1 MRALAVLAVMG
12 FHEGASELSGGFL
25 GVDIFFVLSGFLITD
40 LLVTRYDTLGR
51 LDLRDFWTRRARR
64 LLPPLAV
71 MLVVVTAAASVI
83 EPAQEASLRLALLAA
98 VSYTSNWYQILHH
111 VSYFAAFSQLTAP
124 APLDHLWSLA
134 IEEQFY
140 LLWPL
145 ILWFLLFRLNGRR
158 SRVTVTLLAAAA
170 SALVMALQ
178 YTPGGDPSGV
188 YYGTDTHASALLIGA
203 ALALAYPLASFASL
217 PAAQTKRLDAAG
229 VAGLAVLAWAI
240 GHFSGNDPAVYPVGL
255 IVAALAA
262 ACLVAAAAGN
272 GVIAVITSLPPLR
285 WVGVRSYGMYLWHWP
300 VIALAAALAG
310 SGPTSAWTWVIE
322 TAVTIALAAASWRF
336 IESPILQNGL
346 RTTLRHWRQ
355 QLADVRT
362 SPADVLAGPAD
373 VRTSPAWRRRGS
385 VPVAVAAVAVIAV
398 VVAVFGIVRP
408 PESATPAGLLRQ
420 VAEGQRIS
428 TASQSAR
435 TVKAEAHKPT
445 AASSPAAAACR
456 PGQQPR
462 VSGDQVTAVGDSIMV
477 ASAAALAAAMPGIYI
492 NAQIGRQMQTGLA
505 VIQDLAAAGTLR
517 HIVVIGL
524 GTNGDITP
532 EQIRQLRQLIGPDRD
547 LVLVNTYGPMSW
559 EHEVNAELDAAA
571 RQGGNVE
578 LANWNQAIAADPSL
592 LWPDGIHPQ
601 PPGAKLYARVV
612 LAAARADLS
621 RAKPS
626 GVCKKGAD
634 HKVVK
639 LGRLPPYRV
648 QQEIPSLASGMTNID
663 QLRENVAGSRDLH
676 SRGDGRSRGGL
687 SPHGSGVSGRLGG
700 SSAHASGAAPPSPV
714 PPARRSPPAPLAHS
728 QRAPPA
734 HRWNIG
740 PHQTGP
746 MEHRAGSIAGRAA
759 LGCPFGDILTGF
771 PGWVPATS
779 APPPDIA
786 GCAARRASLGRAL

>member
-1 MRALAVLAVMG
+1 MG

-64 LLPPLAV
+64 LLPALAV

-83 EPAQEASLRLALLAA
+83 EPTQEVSLRPALLAA
-98 VSYTSNWYQILHH
+98 VTYTSNWYQILHH

-158 SRVTVTLLAAAA
+158 SRVTVILLAAAA

-203 ALALAYPLASFASL
+203 ALALAYPLASLGSL

-310 SGPTSAWTWVIE
+310 SGPTSAWTWLIE
-322 TAVTIALAAASWRF
+322 TGVTIALAAASWRF
-336 IESPILQNGL
+336 IETPILQNGL
-346 RTTLRHWRQ
+346 RTTIRHWRQ
-355 QLADVRT
+355 QLADIRT
-362 SPADVLAGPAD
+362 RPADARTRPADAPTGPADAPTGPAD
-373 VRTSPAWRRRGS
+373 VRTRPAWRRRGS
-385 VPVAVAAVAVIAV
+385 VPVAVATVTAIAV
-398 VVAVFGIVRP
+398 VVAVFGVVRP
-408 PESATPAGLLRQ
+408 SESATPPGLLRQ

-428 TASQSAR
+428 SASQSGR
-435 TVKAEAHKPT
+435 TVKAGAHKST
-445 AASSPAAAACR
+445 AASSPPATACR
-456 PGQQPR
+456 SGQQPK

-477 ASAAALAAAMPGIYI
+477 ASAAALNAAMPGIYI
-492 NAQIGRQMQTGLA
+492 DAQVGRQMQSGLA
-505 VIQDLAAAGTLR
+505 AIQDLAAAGTLR

-524 GTNGDITP
+524 GTNGDVTAG
-532 EQIRQLRQLIGPDRD
+532 QIRQLRQVIGPNRD
-547 LVLVNTYGPMSW
+547 LVLVNTFGPMPW

-578 LANWNQAIAADPSL
+578 LANWNKAIAADPSL

-601 PPGAKLYARVV
+601 PSGAKLYARVV
-612 LAAARADLS
+612 LAAARAALS
-621 RAKPS
+621 RAQPSSCPKP
-626 GVCKKGAD
+626 
-634 HKVVK
+634 H
-639 LGRLPPYRV
+639 
-648 QQEIPSLASGMTNID
+648 
-663 QLRENVAGSRDLH
+663 
-676 SRGDGRSRGGL
+676 
-687 SPHGSGVSGRLGG
+687 
-700 SSAHASGAAPPSPV
+700 
-714 PPARRSPPAPLAHS
+714 
-728 QRAPPA
+728 
-734 HRWNIG
+734 
-740 PHQTGP
+740 
-746 MEHRAGSIAGRAA
+746 
-759 LGCPFGDILTGF
+759 
-771 PGWVPATS
+771 
-779 APPPDIA
+779 
-786 GCAARRASLGRAL
+786 

>member
-1 MRALAVLAVMG
+1 MG

-64 LLPPLAV
+64 LLPALAV

-83 EPAQEASLRLALLAA
+83 EPTQEVSLRPALLAA
-98 VSYTSNWYQILHH
+98 VTYTSNWYQILHH

-158 SRVTVTLLAAAA
+158 SRVTVILLAAAA

-203 ALALAYPLASFASL
+203 ALALAYPLASLGSL

-310 SGPTSAWTWVIE
+310 SGPTSAWTWLIE
-322 TAVTIALAAASWRF
+322 TGVTIALAAASWRF
-336 IESPILQNGL
+336 IETPILQNGL
-346 RTTLRHWRQ
+346 RTTIRHWRQ
-355 QLADVRT
+355 QLADIRT
-362 SPADVLAGPAD
+362 RPADARTRPADAPTGPAD
-373 VRTSPAWRRRGS
+373 VRTRPAWRRRGS
-385 VPVAVAAVAVIAV
+385 VPVAVATVTAIAV
-398 VVAVFGIVRP
+398 VVAVFGVVRP
-408 PESATPAGLLRQ
+408 SESATPPGLLRQ

-428 TASQSAR
+428 SASQSGR
-435 TVKAEAHKPT
+435 TVKAGAHKST
-445 AASSPAAAACR
+445 AASSPPATACR
-456 PGQQPR
+456 SGQQPK

-477 ASAAALAAAMPGIYI
+477 ASAAALNAAMPGIYI
-492 NAQIGRQMQTGLA
+492 DAQVGRQMQSGLA
-505 VIQDLAAAGTLR
+505 AIQDLAAAGTLR

-524 GTNGDITP
+524 GTNGDVTAG
-532 EQIRQLRQLIGPDRD
+532 QIRQLRQVIGPNRD
-547 LVLVNTYGPMSW
+547 LVLVNTFGPMPW

-578 LANWNQAIAADPSL
+578 LANWNKAIAADPSL

-601 PPGAKLYARVV
+601 PSGAKLYARVV
-612 LAAARADLS
+612 LAAARAALS
-621 RAKPS
+621 RAQPSSCPKP
-626 GVCKKGAD
+626 
-634 HKVVK
+634 H
-639 LGRLPPYRV
+639 
-648 QQEIPSLASGMTNID
+648 
-663 QLRENVAGSRDLH
+663 
-676 SRGDGRSRGGL
+676 
-687 SPHGSGVSGRLGG
+687 
-700 SSAHASGAAPPSPV
+700 
-714 PPARRSPPAPLAHS
+714 
-728 QRAPPA
+728 
-734 HRWNIG
+734 
-740 PHQTGP
+740 
-746 MEHRAGSIAGRAA
+746 
-759 LGCPFGDILTGF
+759 
-771 PGWVPATS
+771 
-779 APPPDIA
+779 
-786 GCAARRASLGRAL
+786 

>member
-1 MRALAVLAVMG
+1 VRALAVLAVMG

-40 LLVTRYDTLGR
+40 LLVTRYDALGR

-83 EPAQEASLRLALLAA
+83 EPAQEASLRLELLAA
-98 VSYTSNWYQILHH
+98 VTYTSNWYQILHH
-111 VSYFAAFSQLTAP
+111 VSYFAAFSQLTTP

-158 SRVTVTLLAAAA
+158 SRVTVTLLAAAV
-170 SALVMALQ
+170 SALVMELQ
-178 YTPGGDPSGV
+178 YTPGGDPSAV

-203 ALALAYPLASFASL
+203 ALALAYPLASLASL
-217 PAAQTKRLDAAG
+217 SPAQTKRLDAAG

-255 IVAALAA
+255 ILAALAS

-272 GVIAVITSLPPLR
+272 GVIAVITGLPPLR

-310 SGPTSAWTWVIE
+310 SGPTSAWAWFIE
-322 TAVTIALAAASWRF
+322 TGVTIALAAASWRF
-336 IESPILQNGL
+336 IETPILQNGL
-346 RTTLRHWRQ
+346 RATLRHWHQR
-355 QLADVRT
+355 LTDVRA
-362 SPADVLAGPAD
+362 SPADVRATPAEVWGAPAEVRAG
-373 VRTSPAWRRRGS
+373 PAWRRHGT
-385 VPVAVAAVAVIAV
+385 VPVTVAAATVITV
-398 VVAVFGIVRP
+398 VVAVFGVVRP

-428 TASQSAR
+428 TASQSGHAGQ
-435 TVKAEAHKPT
+435 PT
-445 AASSPAAAACR
+445 AACR
-456 PGQQPR
+456 RGKLPE

-492 NAQIGRQMQTGLA
+492 NAQIGRQIQSGLA
-505 VIQDLAAAGTLR
+505 VIHNLAAAGKLR

-524 GTNGDITP
+524 GTNGDVTP
-532 EQIRQLRQLIGPDRD
+532 KQLRQLRQLIGPNRD
-547 LVLVNTYGPMSW
+547 LILVNTFGPMPW
-559 EHEVNAELDAAA
+559 EHEVNTALDAAA
-571 RQGGNVE
+571 RQGGHTE

-601 PPGAKLYARVV
+601 PSGAKLYARVV

-621 RAKPS
+621 RAQPS
-626 GVCKKGAD
+626 
-634 HKVVK
+634 
-639 LGRLPPYRV
+639 
-648 QQEIPSLASGMTNID
+648 S
-663 QLRENVAGSRDLH
+663 
-676 SRGDGRSRGGL
+676 
-687 SPHGSGVSGRLGG
+687 
-700 SSAHASGAAPPSPV
+700 
-714 PPARRSPPAPLAHS
+714 
-728 QRAPPA
+728 
-734 HRWNIG
+734 
-740 PHQTGP
+740 
-746 MEHRAGSIAGRAA
+746 
-759 LGCPFGDILTGF
+759 CPQ
-771 PGWVPATS
+771 AN
-779 APPPDIA
+779 
-786 GCAARRASLGRAL
+786 

>member
-1 MRALAVLAVMG
+1 
-12 FHEGASELSGGFL
+12 
-25 GVDIFFVLSGFLITD
+25 
-40 LLVTRYDTLGR
+40 
-51 LDLRDFWTRRARR
+51 
-64 LLPPLAV
+64 

-83 EPAQEASLRLALLAA
+83 EPTQEVSLRPALLAA
-98 VSYTSNWYQILHH
+98 VTYTSNWYQILHH

-158 SRVTVTLLAAAA
+158 SRVTVILLAAAA

-203 ALALAYPLASFASL
+203 ALALAYPLASLGSL

-310 SGPTSAWTWVIE
+310 SGPTSAWTWLIE
-322 TAVTIALAAASWRF
+322 TGVTIALAAASWRF
-336 IESPILQNGL
+336 IETPILQNGL
-346 RTTLRHWRQ
+346 RTTIRHWRQ
-355 QLADVRT
+355 QLADIRT
-362 SPADVLAGPAD
+362 RPADARTRPADAPTGPADAPTGPAD
-373 VRTSPAWRRRGS
+373 VRTRPAWRRRGS
-385 VPVAVAAVAVIAV
+385 VPVAVATVTAIAV
-398 VVAVFGIVRP
+398 VVAVFGVVRP
-408 PESATPAGLLRQ
+408 SESATPPGLLRQ

-428 TASQSAR
+428 SASQSGR
-435 TVKAEAHKPT
+435 TVKAGAHKST
-445 AASSPAAAACR
+445 AASSPPATACR
-456 PGQQPR
+456 SGQQPK

-477 ASAAALAAAMPGIYI
+477 ASAAALNAAMPGIYI
-492 NAQIGRQMQTGLA
+492 DAQVGRQMQSGLA
-505 VIQDLAAAGTLR
+505 AIQDLAAAGTLR

-524 GTNGDITP
+524 GTNGDVTAG
-532 EQIRQLRQLIGPDRD
+532 QIRQLRQVIGPNRD
-547 LVLVNTYGPMSW
+547 LVLVNTFGPMPW

-578 LANWNQAIAADPSL
+578 LANWNKAIAADPSL

-601 PPGAKLYARVV
+601 PSGAKLYARVV
-612 LAAARADLS
+612 LAAARAALS
-621 RAKPS
+621 RAQPSSCPKP
-626 GVCKKGAD
+626 
-634 HKVVK
+634 H
-639 LGRLPPYRV
+639 
-648 QQEIPSLASGMTNID
+648 
-663 QLRENVAGSRDLH
+663 
-676 SRGDGRSRGGL
+676 
-687 SPHGSGVSGRLGG
+687 
-700 SSAHASGAAPPSPV
+700 
-714 PPARRSPPAPLAHS
+714 
-728 QRAPPA
+728 
-734 HRWNIG
+734 
-740 PHQTGP
+740 
-746 MEHRAGSIAGRAA
+746 
-759 LGCPFGDILTGF
+759 
-771 PGWVPATS
+771 
-779 APPPDIA
+779 
-786 GCAARRASLGRAL
+786 

>member
-1 MRALAVLAVMG
+1 VRALAVLAVMG

-40 LLVTRYDTLGR
+40 LLVTRYDNVGR

-64 LLPPLAV
+64 LLPALAV

-83 EPAQEASLRLALLAA
+83 EPTQEVSLRLALLAA
-98 VSYTSNWYQILHH
+98 VTYTSNWFQILHH
-111 VSYFAAFSQLTAP
+111 VSYFDAFGQLTTP

-140 LLWPL
+140 LIWPL

-188 YYGTDTHASALLIGA
+188 YYGTDTHASALLVGA
-203 ALALAYPLASFASL
+203 ALALACPLASLASL

-255 IVAALAA
+255 ILAALAA

-310 SGPTSAWTWVIE
+310 SGPTSAWTWLIE
-322 TAVTIALAAASWRF
+322 TGVTIALAAASWRF
-336 IESPILQNGL
+336 IETPILQNGL
-346 RTTLRHWRQ
+346 RTTIRHWRQ
-355 QLADVRT
+355 QLADIRT
-362 SPADVLAGPAD
+362 RPADAPTGPADAPTGPAD
-373 VRTSPAWRRRGS
+373 VRTRPAWRRRGS
-385 VPVAVAAVAVIAV
+385 VPVAVATVTAIAV
-398 VVAVFGIVRP
+398 VVAVFGVVRP
-408 PESATPAGLLRQ
+408 SESATPPGLLRQ

-428 TASQSAR
+428 SASQSGR
-435 TVKAEAHKPT
+435 TVKAGAHKST
-445 AASSPAAAACR
+445 AASSPPATACR
-456 PGQQPR
+456 SGQQPK

-477 ASAAALAAAMPGIYI
+477 ASAAALNAAMPGIYI
-492 NAQIGRQMQTGLA
+492 DAQVGRQMQSGLA
-505 VIQDLAAAGTLR
+505 AIQDLAAAGTLR

-524 GTNGDITP
+524 GTNGDVTAG
-532 EQIRQLRQLIGPDRD
+532 QIRQLRQVIGPNRD
-547 LVLVNTYGPMSW
+547 LVLVNTFGPMPW

-578 LANWNQAIAADPSL
+578 LANWNKAIAADPSL

-601 PPGAKLYARVV
+601 PSGAKLYARVV
-612 LAAARADLS
+612 LAAARAALS
-621 RAKPS
+621 RAQPSSCPKP
-626 GVCKKGAD
+626 
-634 HKVVK
+634 H
-639 LGRLPPYRV
+639 
-648 QQEIPSLASGMTNID
+648 
-663 QLRENVAGSRDLH
+663 
-676 SRGDGRSRGGL
+676 
-687 SPHGSGVSGRLGG
+687 
-700 SSAHASGAAPPSPV
+700 
-714 PPARRSPPAPLAHS
+714 
-728 QRAPPA
+728 
-734 HRWNIG
+734 
-740 PHQTGP
+740 
-746 MEHRAGSIAGRAA
+746 
-759 LGCPFGDILTGF
+759 
-771 PGWVPATS
+771 
-779 APPPDIA
+779 
-786 GCAARRASLGRAL
+786 

>member
-1 MRALAVLAVMG
+1 VRALAVLAVMG

-40 LLVTRYDTLGR
+40 LLVTRYDNVGR

-64 LLPPLAV
+64 LLPALAV

-83 EPAQEASLRLALLAA
+83 EPTQEVSLRLALLAA
-98 VSYTSNWYQILHH
+98 VTYTSNWFQILHH
-111 VSYFAAFSQLTAP
+111 VSYFDAFGQLTTP

-140 LLWPL
+140 LIWPL

-188 YYGTDTHASALLIGA
+188 YYGTDTHASALLVGA
-203 ALALAYPLASFASL
+203 ALALACPLASLASL

-255 IVAALAA
+255 ILAALAA

-310 SGPTSAWTWVIE
+310 SGPTSAWTWIIE

-336 IESPILQNGL
+336 IETPILQNGL
-346 RTTLRHWRQ
+346 RATIRHWHQR
-355 QLADVRT
+355 LADVRR
-362 SPADVLAGPAD
+362 GPAD
-373 VRTSPAWRRRGS
+373 VRTRPADVRTRPAGRRRGS
-385 VPVAVAAVAVIAV
+385 VPVAVAAVTVIAV
-398 VVAVFGIVRP
+398 AVAVFGIVRP
-408 PESATPAGLLRQ
+408 AEPTTPPGLLRQ

-428 TASQSAR
+428 AASESGR
-435 TVKAEAHKPT
+435 TVKATAHKPT
-445 AASSPAAAACR
+445 AASSPSATSCR
-456 PGQQPR
+456 TGQQPR
-462 VSGDQVTAVGDSIMV
+462 VPGDQVTAVGDSIMV

-492 NAQIGRQMQTGLA
+492 DAQVGKQMQSGVA

-524 GTNGDITP
+524 GTNGDVTVG
-532 EQIRQLRQLIGPDRD
+532 QIRQLRRAIGPNRD
-547 LVLVNTYGPMSW
+547 LVLVNTFGPMPW
-559 EHEVNAELDAAA
+559 EHEVNAELDAAT

-578 LANWNQAIAADPSL
+578 LANWNQAISAHQSL

-601 PPGAKLYARVV
+601 PSGAKLYARVV

-621 RAKPS
+621 RAQPS
-626 GVCKKGAD
+626 SCKQ
-634 HKVVK
+634 
-639 LGRLPPYRV
+639 P
-648 QQEIPSLASGMTNID
+648 
-663 QLRENVAGSRDLH
+663 
-676 SRGDGRSRGGL
+676 
-687 SPHGSGVSGRLGG
+687 
-700 SSAHASGAAPPSPV
+700 
-714 PPARRSPPAPLAHS
+714 
-728 QRAPPA
+728 
-734 HRWNIG
+734 
-740 PHQTGP
+740 QT
-746 MEHRAGSIAGRAA
+746 H
-759 LGCPFGDILTGF
+759 
-771 PGWVPATS
+771 
-779 APPPDIA
+779 
-786 GCAARRASLGRAL
+786 

>member
-1 MRALAVLAVMG
+1 MPGLDGVRALAVLAVMG

-83 EPAQEASLRLALLAA
+83 EPAQEASLRPALLAA
-98 VSYTSNWYQILHH
+98 VTYTSNWYQILHH
-111 VSYFAAFSQLTAP
+111 VSYFAAYSQLTAP

-188 YYGTDTHASALLIGA
+188 YYGTDTHASALLVGA
-203 ALALAYPLASFASL
+203 ALALACPLASLASL

-255 IVAALAA
+255 ILAALAA

-310 SGPTSAWTWVIE
+310 SGPTSAWTWIIE

-336 IESPILQNGL
+336 IETPILQNGL
-346 RTTLRHWRQ
+346 RATIRHWHQR
-355 QLADVRT
+355 LADVRR
-362 SPADVLAGPAD
+362 GPAD
-373 VRTSPAWRRRGS
+373 VRTRPADVRTRPAGRRRGS
-385 VPVAVAAVAVIAV
+385 VPVAVAAVTVIAV
-398 VVAVFGIVRP
+398 AVAVFGIVRP
-408 PESATPAGLLRQ
+408 AEPTTPPGLLRQ

-428 TASQSAR
+428 AASESGR
-435 TVKAEAHKPT
+435 TVKATAHKPT
-445 AASSPAAAACR
+445 AASSPSATSCR
-456 PGQQPR
+456 TGQQPR
-462 VSGDQVTAVGDSIMV
+462 VPGDQVTAVGDSIMV

-492 NAQIGRQMQTGLA
+492 DAQVGKQMQSGVA

-524 GTNGDITP
+524 GTNGDVTVG
-532 EQIRQLRQLIGPDRD
+532 QIRQLRRAIGPNRD
-547 LVLVNTYGPMSW
+547 LVLVNTFGPMPW
-559 EHEVNAELDAAA
+559 EHEVNAEIDAAT

-578 LANWNQAIAADPSL
+578 LANWNQAISAHQSL
-592 LWPDGIHPQ
+592 LWPDGIHPR
-601 PPGAKLYARVV
+601 PSGAKLYARVV
-612 LAAARADLS
+612 LTAARAALS
-621 RAKPS
+621 RAQPS
-626 GVCKKGAD
+626 SCKQ
-634 HKVVK
+634 
-639 LGRLPPYRV
+639 P
-648 QQEIPSLASGMTNID
+648 
-663 QLRENVAGSRDLH
+663 
-676 SRGDGRSRGGL
+676 
-687 SPHGSGVSGRLGG
+687 
-700 SSAHASGAAPPSPV
+700 
-714 PPARRSPPAPLAHS
+714 
-728 QRAPPA
+728 
-734 HRWNIG
+734 
-740 PHQTGP
+740 QT
-746 MEHRAGSIAGRAA
+746 H
-759 LGCPFGDILTGF
+759 
-771 PGWVPATS
+771 
-779 APPPDIA
+779 
-786 GCAARRASLGRAL
+786 

>member
-1 MRALAVLAVMG
+1 VRALAVLAVMG

-64 LLPPLAV
+64 LLPALAV

-83 EPAQEASLRLALLAA
+83 EPAQEVSLRPALLAA
-98 VSYTSNWYQILHH
+98 VTYTSNWYQILHH

-158 SRVTVTLLAAAA
+158 SRVTVILLAAAA

-203 ALALAYPLASFASL
+203 ALALAYPLASLGSL

-272 GVIAVITSLPPLR
+272 GVIAVITSLPTLR

-310 SGPTSAWTWVIE
+310 SGPTSAWTWLIE
-322 TAVTIALAAASWRF
+322 TGITIALAAASWRF
-336 IESPILQNGL
+336 IETPILQNGL
-346 RTTLRHWRQ
+346 RTTIRHWRQ
-355 QLADVRT
+355 QLADIRT
-362 SPADVLAGPAD
+362 RPADARTRPADVPTGPADVPTGPADVPTGPADVPTGPAD
-373 VRTSPAWRRRGS
+373 VRTRSAWRRRGS
-385 VPVAVAAVAVIAV
+385 VPVAVASVTVIAV
-398 VVAVFGIVRP
+398 VVAVFGVVRP
-408 PESATPAGLLRQ
+408 SESATPPGLLRQ

-428 TASQSAR
+428 SASQSGR
-435 TVKAEAHKPT
+435 TVKAGAHKPT
-445 AASSPAAAACR
+445 AASSPSAAACR
-456 PGQQPR
+456 PGQQPK

-477 ASAAALAAAMPGIYI
+477 ASAAALNAAMPGIYI
-492 NAQIGRQMQTGLA
+492 DAQVGRQMQSGLA
-505 VIQDLAAAGTLR
+505 AIQDLAAAGTLR

-524 GTNGDITP
+524 GTNGDVTAS
-532 EQIRQLRQLIGPDRD
+532 QIRQLRQAIGPNRD
-547 LVLVNTYGPMSW
+547 LVLVNTFGPMPW

-601 PPGAKLYARVV
+601 PSGAKLYARVV
-612 LAAARADLS
+612 LVAARAALS
-621 RAKPS
+621 RAQPS
-626 GVCKKGAD
+626 SCKQPRT
-634 HKVVK
+634 H
-639 LGRLPPYRV
+639 
-648 QQEIPSLASGMTNID
+648 
-663 QLRENVAGSRDLH
+663 
-676 SRGDGRSRGGL
+676 
-687 SPHGSGVSGRLGG
+687 
-700 SSAHASGAAPPSPV
+700 
-714 PPARRSPPAPLAHS
+714 
-728 QRAPPA
+728 
-734 HRWNIG
+734 
-740 PHQTGP
+740 
-746 MEHRAGSIAGRAA
+746 
-759 LGCPFGDILTGF
+759 
-771 PGWVPATS
+771 
-779 APPPDIA
+779 
-786 GCAARRASLGRAL
+786 

>member
-64 LLPPLAV
+64 LLPALAV

-83 EPAQEASLRLALLAA
+83 EPAQEVSLRPALLAA
-98 VSYTSNWYQILHH
+98 VTYTSNWYQILHH

-145 ILWFLLFRLNGRR
+145 LLWFLLFRLNGRR
-158 SRVTVTLLAAAA
+158 SRVTVILLAAAA

-203 ALALAYPLASFASL
+203 ALALAYPLASLGSL

-310 SGPTSAWTWVIE
+310 SGPTSAWTWLIE
-322 TAVTIALAAASWRF
+322 TGVTIALAAASWRF
-336 IESPILQNGL
+336 IETPIMQNGL
-346 RTTLRHWRQ
+346 RTTIRHWRQ
-355 QLADVRT
+355 QLADIRTRPADVRT
-362 SPADVLAGPAD
+362 RPADAPTGPADVLTGPAD

-385 VPVAVAAVAVIAV
+385 VPVAVATVTAIAV
-398 VVAVFGIVRP
+398 VVAVFGVVRP
-408 PESATPAGLLRQ
+408 SESATPAGLLRQ

-428 TASQSAR
+428 SASESGR
-435 TVKAEAHKPT
+435 TVKAGAHKST
-445 AASSPAAAACR
+445 TASSPSATACR
-456 PGQQPR
+456 SGQQPR

-477 ASAAALAAAMPGIYI
+477 ASAAALNAAMPGIYI
-492 NAQIGRQMQTGLA
+492 DAQVGRQMQSGLA
-505 VIQDLAAAGTLR
+505 AIQDLAAAGSLR

-524 GTNGDITP
+524 GTNGDVTAG
-532 EQIRQLRQLIGPDRD
+532 QIRQLRQVIGPKRD
-547 LVLVNTYGPMSW
+547 LVLVNTFGPMPW

-601 PPGAKLYARVV
+601 PSGAKLYARVV
-612 LAAARADLS
+612 LAAARAALS
-621 RAKPS
+621 RAQPSSCPKPQ
-626 GVCKKGAD
+626 K
-634 HKVVK
+634 H
-639 LGRLPPYRV
+639 
-648 QQEIPSLASGMTNID
+648 
-663 QLRENVAGSRDLH
+663 
-676 SRGDGRSRGGL
+676 
-687 SPHGSGVSGRLGG
+687 
-700 SSAHASGAAPPSPV
+700 
-714 PPARRSPPAPLAHS
+714 
-728 QRAPPA
+728 
-734 HRWNIG
+734 
-740 PHQTGP
+740 
-746 MEHRAGSIAGRAA
+746 
-759 LGCPFGDILTGF
+759 
-771 PGWVPATS
+771 
-779 APPPDIA
+779 
-786 GCAARRASLGRAL
+786 

>member
-1 MRALAVLAVMG
+1 VRALAVLAVMG

-64 LLPPLAV
+64 LLPALAV
-71 MLVVVTAAASVI
+71 MLVVVTAAASVT
-83 EPAQEASLRLALLAA
+83 EPDQETSLRPALLAA
-98 VSYTSNWYQILHH
+98 VAYTSNWYQILHH
-111 VSYFAAFSQLTAP
+111 VSYFDAFRQLTAP

-158 SRVTVTLLAAAA
+158 SRITVTLLAAAA

-178 YTPGGDPSGV
+178 YTPGGDPSAV

-203 ALALAYPLASFASL
+203 ALALACPLASLASL

-255 IVAALAA
+255 ILAALAA
-262 ACLVAAAAGN
+262 GCLVAAAAGN
-272 GVIAVITSLPPLR
+272 GVIAVITSVPPLR

-310 SGPTSAWTWVIE
+310 SGPTSAWAWVIE
-322 TAVTIALAAASWRF
+322 TGITIALAAASWRF
-336 IESPILQNGL
+336 IETPILQNGL
-346 RTTLRHWRQ
+346 HATVRHWRQ
-355 QLADVRT
+355 RLADVRT
-362 SPADVLAGPAD
+362 SPADPASPAD
-373 VRTSPAWRRRGS
+373 VRTTPAGVQTTPADVRARSAWRRQGT
-385 VPVAVAAVAVIAV
+385 VPVTVAAVTAIAV

-428 TASQSAR
+428 TASQSGQ
-435 TVKAEAHKPT
+435 PT
-445 AASSPAAAACR
+445 AACR
-456 PGQQPR
+456 RGKLPEI
-462 VSGDQVTAVGDSIMV
+462 SGDRVTAVGDSIMV

-492 NAQIGRQMQTGLA
+492 SAQIGRQMQSGLA
-505 VIQDLAAAGTLR
+505 VIHNLAAAGKLR

-524 GTNGDITP
+524 GTNGDVTP
-532 EQIRQLRQLIGPDRD
+532 KQLRQLRQLIGPNRD
-547 LVLVNTYGPMSW
+547 LVLVNTFGPMPW
-559 EHEVNAELDAAA
+559 EREVNTALEAAT
-571 RQGGNVE
+571 RQGAHTE

-601 PPGAKLYARVV
+601 PSGAKLYARVV

-621 RAKPS
+621 RAQPSSCPQAKP
-626 GVCKKGAD
+626 
-634 HKVVK
+634 
-639 LGRLPPYRV
+639 
-648 QQEIPSLASGMTNID
+648 N
-663 QLRENVAGSRDLH
+663 
-676 SRGDGRSRGGL
+676 
-687 SPHGSGVSGRLGG
+687 
-700 SSAHASGAAPPSPV
+700 
-714 PPARRSPPAPLAHS
+714 
-728 QRAPPA
+728 
-734 HRWNIG
+734 
-740 PHQTGP
+740 
-746 MEHRAGSIAGRAA
+746 
-759 LGCPFGDILTGF
+759 
-771 PGWVPATS
+771 
-779 APPPDIA
+779 
-786 GCAARRASLGRAL
+786 